1 MIGGSLN
8 DGGVDVDGLLLW
20 FRTSRQ
26 LVLQHMVVGARAIAW
41 NWEDVFCFA
50 FWTLWRE
57 KREGKEKKRTD
68 DVMSS
73 IAYHAFKLGL
83 LDISNARPTEEGER
97 RERERERERERGN
110 DTPSIIICTNTI
122 LEAFHISCINEARH
136 ALLSTCERSRESF
149 PMFG

>member
-1 MIGGSLN
+1 MELGRR
-8 DGGVDVDGLLLW
+8 LL
-20 FRTSRQ
+20 
-26 LVLQHMVVGARAIAW
+26 
-41 NWEDVFCFA
+41 FCF
-50 FWTLWRE
+50 LDSLERE
-57 KREGKEKKRTD
+57 ARRKRKEKKRTD

-97 RERERERERERGN
+97 RARERERKRERGN